1 MEPADA
7 VLVQRVLVLGDRHA
21 FATLVRR
28 HQSLVR
34 HLLRRLACEDAAR
47 ADDLAQETF
56 LRAWRGLAALRDGGA
71 FRPWVCRIAWRV
83 FLNSLEKKHEDP
95 LEEADL
101 ATTVV
106 PGPAGR
112 AALRLDLERA
122 MVLLS
127 PAERA
132 VLTLAYGEDAT
143 REEIAGILDCPV
155 PTVKTHV
162 LRGKEKLRR
171 ALGAWAD
178 QVTT

>member
-1 MEPADA
+1 VDPLDAD
-7 VLVQRVLVLGDRHA
+7 LVKRVLVLQDRHA
-21 FATLVRR
+21 FAVLVRR

-34 HLLRRLACEDAAR
+34 HLLRRLVCGDAAR

-56 LRAWRGLAALRDGGA
+56 LRAWRGLAALHDGAA

-83 FLNSLEKKHEDP
+83 FLNSLDKKTEVP
-95 LEEADL
+95 ADVAL
-101 ATTVV
+101 LPVALV

-132 VLTLAYGEDAT
+132 ALALAYGEDAT
-143 REEIAGILDCPV
+143 REEIARVLDCPV
-155 PTVKTHV
+155 STVKTHV

-171 ALGAWAD
+171 ALGAWED
-178 QVTT
+178 QVTA